1 MRKREKESAIT
12 DQTNEKKITET
23 KEAKKEEE
31 EEEEEEG
38 KTETKDWEL
47 LALEYICRLAQFA
60 CDSFDLLRRLSA
72 GPPRSIFMAI
82 IQRRN

>member
-23 KEAKKEEE
+23 KEAKK
-31 EEEEEEG
+31 EEEEEG

>member
-23 KEAKKEEE
+23 KEAKKEE